1 MSKERKEE
9 SVGESL
15 MLSGREFQSDGA
27 EKVRER
33 LLEQDFM
40 TGIDK
45 RWASNDLKCLEG
57 VEKGGFK

>member
-15 MLSGREFQSDGA
+15 MLCGREFQSDGA
-27 EKVRER
+27 EKEKER
-33 LLEQDFM
+33 RPEQDFM

-45 RWASNDLKCLEG
+45 RWASDDLKRLEG
-57 VEKGGFK
+57 V